1 MTLDSHNLVSH
12 NLATSQLAPG
22 HHLESEI
29 AEQPDVLAGLLRD
42 GAAEIAGVAQRIRA
56 YAPRFVLLAARG
68 TSDHAALYAKY
79 LTEVLLELPAGLASP
94 SAVTVYG
101 ARPRLDGVLYVTISQ
116 SGRSPDLLATT
127 AQARELGALTV
138 AVTNSPDAPLAAAA
152 ELHVNV
158 RAGSERAVAATK
170 SYTAQLLALYLLVE
184 HLRGSDATD
193 AQQLPDLAAATL
205 RAIAER
211 APHAAD
217 RYRFATRLITTGRG
231 YSYSSALEAALKL
244 METSYVSAQAFSAA
258 DLLHG
263 PLAMVDPLLPVI
275 AFVPAGRGGQALDP
289 VLARLAERGADVLR
303 VGPGAD
309 CELRTPVGVPEALAP
324 IIEILPLQSLALH
337 LARARGENP
346 DAPRGLRKITET
358 L

>member
-1 MTLDSHNLVSH
+1 
-12 NLATSQLAPG
+12 
-22 HHLESEI
+22 
-29 AEQPDVLAGLLRD
+29 VL
-42 GAAEIAGVAQRIRA
+42 
-56 YAPRFVLLAARG
+56 FV
-68 TSDHAALYAKY
+68 
-79 LTEVLLELPAGLASP
+79 V
-94 SAVTVYG
+94 
-101 ARPRLDGVLYVTISQ
+101 ISQ

-127 AQARELGALTV
+127 TQARQLGALSV
-138 AVTNSPDAPLAAAA
+138 AVTNSPESPLAAAA

-158 RAGSERAVAATK
+158 RAGGERAVAATK

-184 HLRGSDATD
+184 HLRGGDAAD
-193 AQQLPDLAAATL
+193 ARHLPELATATL
-205 RAIAER
+205 RAMAETV
-211 APHAAD
+211 PQAAD

-231 YSYSSALEAALKL
+231 YSYPSALESALKL

-275 AFVPAGRGGQALDP
+275 AFVPAGRGREALEP
-289 VLARLAERGADVLR
+289 VLASLDERGADVLR

-309 CELRTPVGVPEALAP
+309 CQLRTPTGVAEELAP
-324 IIEILPLQSLALH
+324 VLEILPLQSLALH
-337 LARARGENP
+337 LARARGQNP